1 MLNPKRS
8 SVLILPSA
16 LWLTFFFLLPLGL
29 IFMISL
35 IKCSAYGCSIY
46 GGLVWAPNFKNYLRA
61 LDLQFLQVL
70 LRSLFIAA
78 ITTLLCLILGYPLA
92 YWLARRSRPL
102 KNILFFLV
110 MVPFWANSLILAYAW
125 MIILRAEGVLDT
137 ALSRLGLISESL
149 NILYTPVAVIIG
161 LVYWYLPFMILPLYA
176 SIEKLDFSLM
186 EAAHDLGAGKLQAFK
201 RILLPL
207 TMPGI
212 VAGCILVFIPA
223 LGEFVI
229 PKLLGGSKI
238 LMIGNLIQDQFLGVA
253 RDWPFGAALSLIL
266 MLIVMLGLRIYFK
279 ASKEQR
285 WIA

>member
-1 MLNPKRS
+1 MLNFKKS
-8 SVLILPSA
+8 SVLIIPSA
-16 LWLTFFFLLPLGL
+16 LWLIFFLLLPLSL
-29 IFMISL
+29 IFLISL
-35 IKCSAYGCSIY
+35 IQCSAYGCSIY
-46 GGLVWAPNFKNYLRA
+46 GGLVWDFNFENYLRA

-70 LRSLFIAA
+70 LRSLFIAF
-78 ITTLLCLILGYPLA
+78 ITTLLCLMLGYPLA
-92 YWLARRSRPL
+92 YWLARRPKPF
-102 KNILFFLV
+102 KNFLLFLV

-125 MIILRAEGVLDT
+125 MIILRVDGVLDT
-137 ALSRLGLISESL
+137 ALSRLGLIGGSL
-149 NILYTPVAVIIG
+149 NILYTPVAVTIG

-176 SIEKLDFSLM
+176 SIERLDFSLL
-186 EAAHDLGAGKLQAFK
+186 EAAHDLGAGKLQAFR

-212 VAGCILVFIPA
+212 VAGCILVFVPS

-266 MLIVMLGLRIYFK
+266 MLIVMVGLRIYFK
-279 ASKEQR
+279 ASKER

>member
-1 MLNPKRS
+1 M
-8 SVLILPSA
+8 I
-16 LWLTFFFLLPLGL
+16 
-29 IFMISL
+29 ISL
-35 IKCSAYGCSIY
+35 IECSAYGCSIY
-46 GGLVWAPNFKNYLRA
+46 GGLVWEFSFKNYLRA

-78 ITTLLCLILGYPLA
+78 ITTLLCLMLGYPFA
-92 YWLARRSRPL
+92 YWLARQPKPM
-102 KNILFFLV
+102 KNILLFLV

-125 MIILRAEGVLDT
+125 IIILRSDGVLDT
-137 ALSRLGLISESL
+137 ALTRLGLISESV
-149 NILYTPVAVIIG
+149 NILYTPLALIIG
-161 LVYWYLPFMILPLYA
+161 LVYWYLPFMVLPLYA
-176 SIEKLDFSLM
+176 SIEKLDFALI

-207 TMPGI
+207 TRPGI
-212 VAGCILVFIPA
+212 IAGCVLVFIPA

-229 PKLLGGSKI
+229 PKLLGGSKT

-266 MLIVMLGLRIYFK
+266 MLIVTVGLRIYFK

>member
-1 MLNPKRS
+1 MLNTKRGG
-8 SVLILPSA
+8 VLIIPSA
-16 LWLTFFFLLPLGL
+16 LWLTIFFLLPLGL

-46 GGLVWAPNFKNYLRA
+46 GGLIWEFNFKNYLRA
-61 LDLQFLQVL
+61 LDLQFLKVL

-78 ITTLLCLILGYPLA
+78 ITTLLCLILGYPSA
-92 YWLARRSRPL
+92 YWLARRPKPM

-110 MVPFWANSLILAYAW
+110 MIPFWANSLILAYAW
-125 MIILRAEGVLDT
+125 MIILRADGVLDT
-137 ALSRLGLISESL
+137 ALTRLGLISEPL
-149 NILYTPVAVIIG
+149 NILYTPLAVIIG

-186 EAAHDLGAGKLQAFK
+186 EAAYDLGAGKFQAFK

-212 VAGCILVFIPA
+212 IAGCVLVFIPT

-229 PKLLGGSKI
+229 PKLLGGSKT

-253 RDWPFGAALSLIL
+253 RDWPFGAAMSLIL
-266 MLIVMLGLRIYFK
+266 MLIVTVGLRIYFK
-279 ASKEQR
+279 TYKERQ